1 MRSAGATGPLIAGRQ
16 SDGGMLGAGRP
27 WERPCR
33 GEEEGVAEEQSSEG
47 TEEEV
52 HAEGA
57 DRGERKG
64 KKKNGGELEDT
75 ESWVLTDANRC

>member
-1 MRSAGATGPLIAGRQ
+1 MRSAGATGPLIAGHQ

-33 GEEEGVAEEQSSEG
+33 GDERGAEEQQCEG

-52 HAEGA
+52 RAEGA
-57 DRGERKG
+57 DRGERR
-64 KKKNGGELEDT
+64 KKNGGVLEDT
-75 ESWVLTDANRC
+75 EGWMLTDASRC

>member
-1 MRSAGATGPLIAGRQ
+1 MCSAGATGPLIAGRQ

-33 GEEEGVAEEQSSEG
+33 GEEDGVAEEQSSEG

-52 HAEGA
+52 RAEE
-57 DRGERKG
+57 RRKEGE
-64 KKKNGGELEDT
+64 KKNGGELEDT